1 MNLITPKALYIRI
14 PKNGSI
20 SMFGVIRRFPQ
31 ILSKSRRYYPTEIN
45 NPIGLGK
52 EYLESFG
59 PIDLSKLFIYSF
71 VRNPFSRAVSSWRF
85 TSYKKGE
92 SFEDF
97 CRNLSNTSEW
107 HSFEQWIYLYDK
119 NNNSVTDYIGRIESY
134 QDDFNYVCDQTG
146 IPQQE
151 LIHKNPTKHKHYT
164 EYYNKETRDL
174 VSQKYAKDI
183 DLFGYKFGE

>member
-1 MNLITPKALYIRI
+1 MTPKALYIRI

-20 SMFGVIRRFPQ
+20 SMFGVIRGFPE

-45 NPIGLGK
+45 NPVGLGK

-97 CRNLSNTSEW
+97 VEIYQTLPSGTLSNNG
-107 HSFEQWIYLYDK
+107 FIYTIKTIIQLQI
-119 NNNSVTDYIGRIESY
+119 T
-134 QDDFNYVCDQTG
+134 
-146 IPQQE
+146 
-151 LIHKNPTKHKHYT
+151 
-164 EYYNKETRDL
+164 L
-174 VSQKYAKDI
+174 V
-183 DLFGYKFGE
+183 E